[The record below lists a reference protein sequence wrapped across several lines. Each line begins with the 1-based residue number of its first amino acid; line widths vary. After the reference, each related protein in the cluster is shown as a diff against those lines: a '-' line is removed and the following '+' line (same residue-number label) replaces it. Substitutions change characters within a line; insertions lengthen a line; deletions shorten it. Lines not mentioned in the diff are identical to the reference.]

1 MSGVV
6 FVLLLLGIGILS
18 GIISAAAGL
27 ASLVSYPSLLALG
40 LPPVM
45 ANVTSAFSTVTGNY
59 SSVFSSFKELEHNR
73 RQLWII
79 LPLVFAGSIIGAF
92 LLFAVPSKWFAE
104 LVPLCIA
111 LAGIIL
117 LFPHHPKQSTGTM
130 AGNSKLF
137 GKSRIGQFLS
147 IIGIFIVGIY
157 SGFFNAGAGV
167 LMLTLLT
174 VINRQK
180 SFAVN
185 NALKNVAMTVTN
197 TTSWIVF
204 ALETTIYWNY
214 VIPLMIGNV
223 IGGYL
228 GPIIVRHLPSYA
240 NNCRDWIIDFGNFIG
255 NSEFNVKQ
263 KDCDIS
269 QVIFIKDKWRSTPMA
284 SNVR

>member
-73 RQLWII
+73 QQLWII

-214 VIPLMIGNV
+214 VIPLMIGNI

-228 GPIIVRHLPSYA
+228 GPIIVRHLPG
-240 NNCRDWIIDFGNFIG
+240 RLMQIIVGIG
-255 NSEFNVKQ
+255 SLILA
-263 KDCDIS
+263 IS
-269 QVIFIKDKWRSTPMA
+269 LVIRNLM
-284 SNVR
+284 

>member
-1 MSGVV
+1 M
-6 FVLLLLGIGILS
+6 
-18 GIISAAAGL
+18 
-27 ASLVSYPSLLALG
+27 
-40 LPPVM
+40 
-45 ANVTSAFSTVTGNY
+45 
-59 SSVFSSFKELEHNR
+59 
-73 RQLWII
+73 
-79 LPLVFAGSIIGAF
+79 PLVFAGSIIGAF

-228 GPIIVRHLPSYA
+228 GPIIVRHLPG
-240 NNCRDWIIDFGNFIG
+240 RLMQIIVGIGSLILAVSLVIRNF
-255 NSEFNVKQ
+255 
-263 KDCDIS
+263 
-269 QVIFIKDKWRSTPMA
+269 M
-284 SNVR
+284 

>member
-1 MSGVV
+1 MGGIT
-6 FVLLLLGIGILS
+6 FILLLFGIGILS
-18 GIISAAAGL
+18 GIVSAAAGL

-59 SSVFSSFKELEHNR
+59 SSVFASFKELKNNR
-73 RQLWII
+73 RQLWLI

-92 LLFAVPSKWFAE
+92 LLFAVPGKLFAE

-117 LFPHHPKQSTGTM
+117 LFPHHPKKAAPTM
-130 AGNSKLF
+130 GANSKLF
-137 GKSRIGQFLS
+137 GKSRISQFFS

-174 VINRQK
+174 VINSQK

-204 ALETTIYWNY
+204 AIETTIYWNY

-223 IGGYL
+223 VGGYV
-228 GPIIVRHLPSYA
+228 GPIIVRHLPG
-240 NNCRDWIIDFGNFIG
+240 RLM
-255 NSEFNVKQ
+255 
-263 KDCDIS
+263 
-269 QVIFIKDKWRSTPMA
+269 QVIVGIGALILAGSLVIRNLM
-284 SNVR
+284 